1 MKAARMHRY
10 GGLEV
15 VVVDDVERPVPGSGE
30 VPVRVVAAAVNPVDW
45 KIREG
50 YMTSTLPIE
59 FPYTFGCDVAG
70 TVEEVGEGVILFL
83 DTRICFVA
91 EPSQHT
97 LASSKRIWPSRRP
110 HSGSKRRRPSRLRR

>member
-10 GGLEV
+10 GGPEV
-15 VVVDDVERPVPGSGE
+15 VVVDDVEPPVPGSGE

-50 YMTSTLPIE
+50 YMSDMLPIE

-70 TVEEVGEGVILFL
+70 TVEEVGGVSRFL
-83 DTRICFVA
+83 VGNPVFGYPNLLRCGAFAAYACLKQED
-91 EPSQHT
+91 
-97 LASSKRIWPSRRP
+97 LA
-110 HSGSKRRRPSRLRR
+110 